1 MELKLFWN
9 VALGWMIQCYA
20 LNSNALAG
28 CHNAQ
33 SLVDKAIMLH
43 KLLHN
48 STGKMASCQDAY
60 DICLYNQKLNL
71 RTVTHNKPS
80 YKQH

>member
-1 MELKLFWN
+1 
-9 VALGWMIQCYA
+9 MIQWYA

-48 STGKMASCQDAY
+48 SIGKMASCQD
-60 DICLYNQKLNL
+60 DIHLYNQKLNL